1 MNYLD
6 GPTGVASLKKYP
18 TLHTTD
24 LKIEDAEGVVICTLV
39 MMLRI
44 ATALNPRPQQ
54 IVLTVVMTLIFLF
67 ATTKGKLSDLFIVSY
82 FFLPEIKRNL
92 NH

>member
-1 MNYLD
+1 
-6 GPTGVASLKKYP
+6 
-18 TLHTTD
+18 
-24 LKIEDAEGVVICTLV
+24 
-39 MMLRI
+39 MMFRI

>member
-6 GPTGVASLKKYP
+6 GPTGVASLKKYL
-18 TLHTTD
+18 TLHTTE
-24 LKIEDAEGVVICTLV
+24 KIEDAEGLVVNTLV

-54 IVLTVVMTLIFLF
+54 IGLTVVMTLIFLF

>member
-39 MMLRI
+39 MMLGLQRRWI
-44 ATALNPRPQQ
+44 H
-54 IVLTVVMTLIFLF
+54 
-67 ATTKGKLSDLFIVSY
+67 D
-82 FFLPEIKRNL
+82 RNKSV
-92 NH
+92 

>member
-24 LKIEDAEGVVICTLV
+24 LKIEDAEGVVICILV

-54 IVLTVVMTLIFLF
+54 IGLTVVMTLIFLL
-67 ATTKGKLSDLFIVSY
+67 ATTKGKLPYLFTIS
-82 FFLPEIKRNL
+82 
-92 NH
+92 